1 MPSRALSVSAAPLE
15 VAVVEDPVLLRLRW
29 LLGLRWAGLL
39 SQVIVIATS
48 VALMDSG
55 GSQQAIAVV
64 GISALSN
71 AIVQALLVRKRLRP
85 STTEHVVG
93 AAIAADVVLLTLLL
107 TVSGGPL
114 NPFTFFYV
122 LHVTTAT
129 VALPSRWA
137 IGIAV
142 LASASYGVLFVPGV
156 FDAEAHMHLMHGPG
170 FEVHVRGMWL
180 AFFVTAIFIVVFVS
194 RLRSAVEAREV
205 QLAEVSRLEERARR
219 LAALATLAG
228 GAAHEL
234 STPLGTIALVADELG
249 LALQRL
255 APPTGSDAALDAAAD
270 DVRLVQREVQRCKAV
285 LAQLATDAGTPGG
298 EGSVMV
304 SIVDLVSDMTIG
316 LPRVRMT
323 TMTAG
328 HRQLRCQRRAL
339 GQALRGLVH
348 NALHASTADQFVD
361 VSVNGSVGTIVI
373 RDHGH
378 GIDDATLARIGEP
391 FFTTKGPGE
400 GMGLGLFLASTVI
413 ESAGGT
419 LAITSIPDEGTT
431 VTVSLPF
438 QDPP

>member
-1 MPSRALSVSAAPLE
+1 MPSRSLSVSKAPVA

-55 GSQQAIAVV
+55 GSQYALAVV

-71 AIVQALLVRKRLRP
+71 AIVQALLVRQRLRP
-85 STTEHVVG
+85 RTTEHVVG

-142 LASASYGVLFVPGV
+142 LAAVSYGVLFVPGV

-180 AFFVTAIFIVVFVS
+180 AFFVTAAFIVVFVS
-194 RLRSAVEAREV
+194 RLRTAVEAREV

-234 STPLGTIALVADELG
+234 STPLGTIALVADELALAVQG
-249 LALQRL
+249 L
-255 APPTGSDAALDAAAD
+255 PPTPAITSALD
-270 DVRLVQREVQRCKAV
+270 DVRLVQQEVKRCKAV

-298 EGSVMV
+298 ETLVGV
-304 SIVDLVSDMTIG
+304 SATELVSDMTIG
-316 LPRVRMT
+316 LPRVRVT
-323 TMTAG
+323 TTVAG

-348 NALHASTADQFVD
+348 NALHASGADQHVD
-361 VSVNGSVGTIVI
+361 VSVTGSVDAGCTIVI

-378 GIDDATLARIGEP
+378 GIDDATLARLGEP
-391 FFTTKGPGE
+391 FFTTKSPGE

-413 ESAGGT
+413 EAAGGT
-419 LAITSIPDEGTT
+419 LAITSAPGDGTT
-431 VTVSLPF
+431 VTVTLPF
-438 QDPP
+438 QDEA

>member
-1 MPSRALSVSAAPLE
+1 MPSRSLSVSHGHAAA
-15 VAVVEDPVLLRLRW
+15 AVVEDPVVLRLRW

-39 SQVIVIATS
+39 SQVVVIATS

-55 GSQQAIAVV
+55 GSQQAMAVV

-71 AIVQALLVRKRLRP
+71 AMVQALLVRQRLRP

-93 AAIAADVVLLTLLL
+93 AAIAADVILLTLLL

-142 LASASYGVLFVPGV
+142 LATASYGVLFVPGV

-180 AFFVTAIFIVVFVS
+180 AFLVTAVFIVAFVS
-194 RLRSAVEAREV
+194 RLRTAVEAREV
-205 QLAEVSRLEERARR
+205 QLAELSRLEERSRR

-234 STPLGTIALVADELG
+234 STPLGTIALVADELA
-249 LALQRL
+249 LALQGT
-255 APPTGSDAALDAAAD
+255 APRAALD
-270 DVRLVQREVQRCKAV
+270 DVRLVQQEVQRCKTV

-298 EGSVMV
+298 ETVVPLSAA
-304 SIVDLVSDMTIG
+304 DLVADMCAG
-316 LPRVRMT
+316 LSGVHIDVQHGQR
-323 TMTAG
+323 
-328 HRQLRCQRRAL
+328 HLHCQRRAL

-348 NALHASTADQFVD
+348 NALHASHRQTVAVEVIVD
-361 VSVNGSVGTIVI
+361 GGVDGDGGTIVI
-373 RDHGH
+373 RDRGH

-400 GMGLGLFLASTVI
+400 GMGLGLFLASTVV
-413 ESAGGT
+413 EAAGGT
-419 LAITSIPDEGTT
+419 LRIASSAGEGTIVT
-431 VTVSLPF
+431 VTLPF
-438 QDPP
+438 RDQP